1 MMETASTMITA
12 AKMET
17 RPVTEMH
24 ELAVAETDLPPS
36 FTVSDKDTILS
47 ARQITKLY
55 PGTTALDKVDFNV
68 YRGKVNV
75 LIGENGAG
83 KSTLMKIIAGVER
96 PTSGEMLLEGHAM
109 HFNSPLDASKAGIGI
124 IYQELDL
131 FPNLSVTENIFMARD
146 LMQFG
151 VTIDARTEETRART
165 LLQRLEQDID
175 PKTSV
180 GDLRLGQQQI
190 VAIAK
195 ALVQDVK
202 VLIMDE
208 PTSALS
214 STEVTV
220 LFRIMRE
227 LKARSVSIV
236 YISHK
241 LEELMQ
247 IGDYLTI
254 LRDGKLQAE
263 APVSEVDLEWII
275 EKMVGRDAGSLFQ
288 KEPHEIKQELL
299 RVEHVSMLRPGIGY
313 FVHDVSFTLHAG
325 EILGIYGL
333 MGAGRTELFECLI
346 GLHPE
351 AEGKIF
357 LDGQQVTAPTI
368 AQRIGMGFVLVPE
381 DRQRSGIV
389 QTLSVAGN
397 MTLASLKRFVTR
409 FILSPREERKGVA
422 DMIEELHIKVST
434 AEQPVTA
441 LSGGNQQKV
450 VVGKGLL
457 TSPRVL
463 ILDEPTR
470 GIDVGAKSE
479 MFHIMNNL
487 AAQGFG
493 VLFASSELNE
503 VLVMADRVLVM
514 SRGSIT
520 GEFKDTDATKE
531 KLVTASA
538 AGQTPIRT
546 SAREIVGGTDGS
558 SSAA

>member
-1 MMETASTMITA
+1 MEASTLSVLEIESTGATA
-12 AKMET
+12 T
-17 RPVTEMH
+17 RTE
-24 ELAVAETDLPPS
+24 
-36 FTVSDKDTILS
+36 TILQ
-47 ARQITKLY
+47 AVLITKVF
-55 PGTTALDKVDFNV
+55 PGTTALDRVNFNV

-83 KSTLMKIIAGVER
+83 KSTLMKILAGVEQ
-96 PTSGEMLLEGHAM
+96 PTEGTLLLEGKAVHYG
-109 HFNSPLDASKAGIGI
+109 SPLEAARAGIGI

-131 FPNLSVTENIFMARD
+131 FPNLSVTENIFMAREVKR
-146 LMQFG
+146 FG
-151 VTIDARTEETRART
+151 MIDARTQEKRARE
-165 LLQRLEQDID
+165 LLTRLEQDLD
-175 PKTSV
+175 PKTPVSE
-180 GDLRLGQQQI
+180 LRLGQQQI
-190 VAIAK
+190 IAIAK
-195 ALVQDVK
+195 ALVQEVR

-220 LFRIMRE
+220 LFRIIRE
-227 LKARSVSIV
+227 LKARGVSII

-247 IGDYLTI
+247 IGDYVTI
-254 LRDGKLQAE
+254 LRDGRLQAE
-263 APVSEVDLEWII
+263 ARVRDVTLPWMI
-275 EKMVGRDAGSLFQ
+275 EKMVGREAGTLFQ
-288 KEPHEIKQELL
+288 KEKHEIREELL
-299 RVEHVSMLRPGIGY
+299 RVERISMLRPGIGY
-313 FVHDVSFTLHAG
+313 FVDHVSFTLHAG

-346 GLHPE
+346 GLHPDAGGE
-351 AEGKIF
+351 IF
-357 LDGQQVTAPTI
+357 LNGTRVTAPSV
-368 AQRIGMGFVLVPE
+368 AQRIGMGFVLIPE
-381 DRQRSGIV
+381 DRQRMGLV
-389 QTLSVAGN
+389 QTLSVGGN
-397 MTLASLKRFVTR
+397 MTLASLRKFAQRFY
-409 FILSPREERKGVA
+409 LSPRAEKKRVA
-422 DMIEELHIKVST
+422 DMIQELHIKVSN

-479 MFHIMNNL
+479 MFHIMNKL

-503 VLVMADRVLVM
+503 VLAMADRILVL
-514 SRGSIT
+514 SKGKIT
-520 GEFKDTDATKE
+520 GEFKDTEATQE

-538 AGQTPIRT
+538 MGHGLVKTNAQER
-546 SAREIVGGTDGS
+546 VGGTDGS
-558 SSAA
+558 SFATE

>member
-1 MMETASTMITA
+1 MDAVMTTDVQPTPPRPSTNG
-12 AKMET
+12 
-17 RPVTEMH
+17 
-24 ELAVAETDLPPS
+24 TD
-36 FTVSDKDTILS
+36 VILQ
-47 ARQITKLY
+47 ARQMTKVF
-55 PGTTALDKVDFNV
+55 PGTLALDKVDFNV

-96 PTSGEMLLEGHAM
+96 PTGGEILLEGKPVHY
-109 HFNSPLDASKAGIGI
+109 HSPLEASRAGIGI

-131 FPNLSVTENIFMARD
+131 FPNLTVTENIFMARD
-146 LMQFG
+146 LTNLG
-151 VTIDARTEETRART
+151 VTVDTRRETQRVRE

-175 PKTSV
+175 PKALV

-195 ALVQDVK
+195 ALVQDVRI
-202 VLIMDE
+202 LIMDE

-214 STEVTV
+214 ATEVTV
-220 LFRIMRE
+220 LFRIIRE
-227 LKARSVSIV
+227 LKARDVSII

-247 IGDYLTI
+247 IGDYLTV
-254 LRDGKLQAE
+254 LRDGRLQAE
-263 APVSEVDLEWII
+263 ARVQDVALPWII
-275 EKMVGRDAGSLFQ
+275 EKMVGRDAGTLFRKQ
-288 KEPHEIKQELL
+288 THEIGADSELL
-299 RVEHVSMLRPGIGY
+299 RVENMTLPRPGGGHY
-313 FVHDVSFTLHAG
+313 VDNVSFTLRKG

-351 AEGKIF
+351 ARGHVH
-357 LDGQQVTAPTI
+357 LNGQAIKASTI
-368 AQRIGMGFVLVPE
+368 ARRIDLGFVLVPE
-381 DRQRSGIV
+381 DRQRYGLV
-389 QTLSVAGN
+389 QSLSVASN
-397 MTLASLKRFVTR
+397 MTLANLKKFVNL
-409 FILSPREERKGVA
+409 FVLSPRRERQSVQK
-422 DMIEELHIKVST
+422 MIQELAIKVSS

-450 VVGKGLL
+450 VVGKGLM
-457 TSPRVL
+457 TSPKVL

-479 MFHIMNNL
+479 MFHIMTDL
-487 AAQGFG
+487 AEQGYG

-503 VLVMADRVLVM
+503 VLAMSDRILVM
-514 SRGSIT
+514 SKGKVT
-520 GEFKDTDATKE
+520 GEFSSAEANEE

-538 AGQTPIRT
+538 IGHGPHETV
-546 SAREIVGGTDGS
+546 IVEGKNDAA
-558 SSAA
+558 SSAT

>member
-1 MMETASTMITA
+1 MKTDTALVFPAGTDAPTSLT
-12 AKMET
+12 
-17 RPVTEMH
+17 VNG
-24 ELAVAETDLPPS
+24 AET
-36 FTVSDKDTILS
+36 ILV
-47 ARQITKLY
+47 AKQITKVF
-55 PGTTALDKVDFNV
+55 PGTIALDKVDFNV

-83 KSTLMKIIAGVER
+83 KSTLMKIIAGVEE
-96 PTSGEMLLEGHAM
+96 PTEGELLYEGKPV
-109 HFNSPLDASKAGIGI
+109 HFKSPLEASHAGIGI

-131 FPNLSVTENIFMARD
+131 FPNLSVTENIFMGHEVKR
-146 LMQFG
+146 LG
-151 VTIDARTEETRART
+151 TIDARAQQGRARE
-165 LLQRLEQDID
+165 LLARLEQDID
-175 PKTSV
+175 PKTLVSE
-180 GDLRLGQQQI
+180 LRLGQQQI
-190 VAIAK
+190 VSIAK
-195 ALVQDVK
+195 ALVQDVR

-214 STEVTV
+214 STETTI
-220 LFRIMRE
+220 LFRLIRE
-227 LKARSVSIV
+227 LKARGVSII

-263 APVSEVDLEWII
+263 ARVQDVTLPWII
-275 EKMVGRDAGSLFQ
+275 EKMVGREAGTLFQ
-288 KEPHEIKQELL
+288 RQKHAIKGELL
-299 RVEHVSMLRPGIGY
+299 RVENIHLQRPGVGY
-313 FVHDVSFTLHAG
+313 FVDNVSFNLHAG

-351 AEGKIF
+351 AGGEIY
-357 LDGQQVTAPTI
+357 LNGQRVQARSI
-368 AQRIGMGFVLVPE
+368 GQRIGMGFVLVPE
-381 DRQRSGIV
+381 DRQRMGLV
-389 QTLSVAGN
+389 QTMSVARN
-397 MTLASLKRFVTR
+397 MTLASLRRLV
-409 FILSPREERKGVA
+409 KGVVLSRRTEKQSVA
-422 DMIEELHIKVST
+422 GMIDELKIKVSS
-434 AEQPVTA
+434 ADQPITA

-503 VLVMADRVLVM
+503 VLAMADRILVM
-514 SRGSIT
+514 SKGKIT
-520 GEFKDTDATKE
+520 GEFTGAEATE
-531 KLVTASA
+531 EQLVTASA
-538 AGQTPIRT
+538 VGHGPVKVDATQT
-546 SAREIVGGTDGS
+546 VGGKDGS
-558 SSAA
+558 SSAT

>member
-1 MMETASTMITA
+1 MEAVMTTDVQTAPA
-12 AKMET
+12 
-17 RPVTEMH
+17 
-24 ELAVAETDLPPS
+24 AETKNGADI
-36 FTVSDKDTILS
+36 ILH
-47 ARQITKLY
+47 AQQITKIF

-83 KSTLMKIIAGVER
+83 KSTLMKILAGVER
-96 PTSGEMLLEGHAM
+96 QTEGDMLLEGKPV
-109 HFNSPLDASKAGIGI
+109 HFNSPLEASRAGIGI

-131 FPNLSVTENIFMARD
+131 FPNLSVTENIFMAREV
-146 LMQFG
+146 LRLG
-151 VTIDARTEETRART
+151 TIDTQTQEKRARE
-165 LLQRLEQDID
+165 LMERLEQNID
-175 PKTSV
+175 PKTIV

-195 ALVQDVK
+195 ALIQDVR

-214 STEVTV
+214 STEVSV
-220 LFRIMRE
+220 LFRIMGE
-227 LKARSVSIV
+227 LKARGVSII

-247 IGDYLTI
+247 IGDYLTV

-263 APVSEVDLEWII
+263 ARVQDVDLPWII
-275 EKMVGRDAGSLFQ
+275 EKMVGREAGSLFQ
-288 KEPHEIKQELL
+288 KEKHDIKQELL
-299 RVEHVSMLRPGIGY
+299 RVENISLRRPGIGY
-313 FVHDVSFTLHAG
+313 FVDNVSFTLRAG

-346 GLHPE
+346 GLHSE
-351 AEGKIF
+351 SEGKIF
-357 LDGQQVTAPTI
+357 LNGSAVNAATI
-368 AQRIGMGFVLVPE
+368 TQRINLGFVLVPE
-381 DRQRSGIV
+381 DRQRMGLV
-389 QTLSVAGN
+389 QTLSVASN
-397 MTLASLKRFVTR
+397 MTLASLRKFAQRFY
-409 FILSPREERKGVA
+409 LSPKAEKKSVK
-422 DMIEELHIKVST
+422 DMIAELHIKVSN
-434 AEQPVTA
+434 ADQAVTA

-457 TSPRVL
+457 TQPKVL

-503 VLVMADRVLVM
+503 VLAMADRILVM
-514 SRGSIT
+514 SKGKIT
-520 GEFKDTDATKE
+520 GEFSDTDATQE

-538 AGQTPIRT
+538 VGHGPIKAEA
-546 SAREIVGGTDGS
+546 S
-558 SSAA
+558 

>member
-1 MMETASTMITA
+1 MMNAGMTPGVEDAPLASTANGAEIVLR
-12 AKMET
+12 AK
-17 RPVTEMH
+17 
-24 ELAVAETDLPPS
+24 
-36 FTVSDKDTILS
+36 
-47 ARQITKLY
+47 QITKVF
-55 PGTTALDKVDFNV
+55 PGTIALDKVDFNV

-83 KSTLMKIIAGVER
+83 KSTLMKIIAGVEE
-96 PTSGEMLLEGHAM
+96 PTEGELLLDGKAV
-109 HFNSPLDASKAGIGI
+109 HFKSPLDASRAGIGI

-131 FPNLSVTENIFMARD
+131 FPNLSVTENIFMAHEVKR
-146 LMQFG
+146 LG
-151 VTIDARTEETRART
+151 TIDSRAQEGRTRE
-165 LLQRLEQDID
+165 LLTRLEQDID
-175 PKTSV
+175 PKTLV
-180 GDLRLGQQQI
+180 GELRLGQQQI

-195 ALVQDVK
+195 ALVQDVR

-214 STEVTV
+214 SAETTV
-220 LFRIMRE
+220 LFRLIRE
-227 LKARSVSIV
+227 LQARGVSII

-263 APVSEVDLEWII
+263 ARVQDGALPWII
-275 EKMVGRDAGSLFQ
+275 EKMVGREAGTLFQ
-288 KEPHEIKQELL
+288 RQPHQIGGELL
-299 RVEHVSMLRPGIGY
+299 RVENIQLRRSGVGY
-313 FVHDVSFTLHAG
+313 YVNNVSFSLRAG

-351 AEGKIF
+351 AGGTIY
-357 LDGQQVTAPTI
+357 LDGKRVQAANI
-368 AQRIGMGFVLVPE
+368 AQRIGMGIVLVPE
-381 DRQRSGIV
+381 DRQRTGLV
-389 QTLSVAGN
+389 QTLSVSGN
-397 MTLASLKRFVTR
+397 MTLASLRRFVHR
-409 FILSPREERKGVA
+409 FVLSRRAEKKSVA
-422 DMIEELHIKVST
+422 DMIQELKIKVSN
-434 AEQPVTA
+434 ADQPITA

-457 TSPRVL
+457 TSPKVL

-493 VLFASSELNE
+493 VLFASSELKE
-503 VLVMADRVLVM
+503 VQAMADRILVM
-514 SRGSIT
+514 SKGSIT
-520 GEFKDTDATKE
+520 GEFANEEATEE
-531 KLVTASA
+531 KLVMASA
-538 AGQTPIRT
+538 VGHGPVKLEQT
-546 SAREIVGGTDGS
+546 EMVGGKNG
-558 SSAA
+558 